1 MKLHT
6 SSFLFAV
13 ILSLTAASLR
23 AQSVSPGKQT
33 IDKQEYF
40 GLNLNQNISE
50 KYLSKYWESYL
61 DKFGKV
67 KSKRGVYTI
76 EKASVPSVSNAPVQ
90 ITSQINA
97 GKDLSQVFLA
107 LYANDQ
113 YVTNTSD
120 DAYKNAESI
129 LKDFADYASV
139 REEARVADEIFVT
152 SEKSYQKQTKEND
165 NTAKEIE
172 KTEKKLTEL
181 RAALEKKKLE
191 AGNSLID
198 LQNKQKALETA
209 KGRIK

>member
-6 SSFLFAV
+6 NSFLFAV
-13 ILSLTAASLR
+13 ILSLTAVSLR

-76 EKASVPSVSNAPVQ
+76 EKASVPSVSSAPVQ
-90 ITSQINA
+90 LTSQINS

-107 LYANDQ
+107 LYVNGQ
-113 YVTNTSD
+113 YVTNASD
-120 DAYKNAESI
+120 DSYKSAETI

-139 REEARVADEIFVT
+139 REEARVADEIFVS

-172 KTEKKLTEL
+172 KTEKKLTEM
-181 RAALEKKKLE
+181 RAELERKKLE

-198 LQNKQKALETA
+198 LQNKQKALEVA
-209 KGRIK
+209 KSRVK

>member
-6 SSFLFAV
+6 SSIVFVFALFLTTA
-13 ILSLTAASLR
+13 LS
-23 AQSVSPGKQT
+23 AQSVSPGKQI

-50 KYLSKYWESYL
+50 KYLSKYWETYL

-67 KSKRGVYTI
+67 KSKRGVITI
-76 EKASVPSVSNAPVQ
+76 EKASIPSVANTPIQ
-90 ITSQINA
+90 LTSQINT
-97 GKDLSQVFLA
+97 GKDLSQIFLA
-107 LYANDQ
+107 LYVNGQ
-113 YVTNTSD
+113 YVTNASEES
-120 DAYKNAESI
+120 YKNAENI
-129 LKDFADYASV
+129 LKDFSDFASV
-139 REEARVADEIFVT
+139 REEARVADEIFTT
-152 SEKSYQKQTKEND
+152 SEKSYQKQTKDND

-172 KTEKKLTEL
+172 KTEKKLTEM
-181 RAALEKKKLE
+181 RAELEKKKLE

>member
-6 SSFLFAV
+6 YSFLFAV
-13 ILSLTAASLR
+13 ILSLTAVSLR

-76 EKASVPSVSNAPVQ
+76 EKASVPSVSSAPVQ
-90 ITSQINA
+90 LTSQINS

-107 LYANDQ
+107 LYVNGQ
-113 YVTNTSD
+113 YVTNASD
-120 DAYKNAESI
+120 DSYKSAETI

-139 REEARVADEIFVT
+139 REEARVADEIFVS

-172 KTEKKLTEL
+172 KTEKKLTEM
-181 RAALEKKKLE
+181 RAELERKKLE

-198 LQNKQKALETA
+198 LQNKQKALEAA
-209 KGRIK
+209 KGRVK